1 MPSNNTHS
9 ERRPHAAARLYAEI
23 MAAESDSRAGRP
35 RASSRET
42 LAEAACEL
50 FLEQGYDAT
59 SVADI
64 TRRAGVSRSSF
75 FNYFSAKGDI
85 FWAAFDERIA
95 DVEGRLDVAADA
107 VATMLADALAGFV
120 PDSLALAVVNAQV
133 MGIDTELAREAAVR
147 RTRLGDAVTA
157 RLVRDGADPLRAA
170 ISGAAY
176 AAAVLA
182 ALWSWAQEGA
192 GRAPLEPIV
201 QRALAMVPAVV
212 PEGRVSQLRVVVQ
225 ADDLD
230 AALAVYRD
238 ALGLTEQESYA
249 GDDGARVVILGAG
262 RATLELSNP
271 EQVRFIDRVETDGVT
286 SPGIRLAFEV
296 ADTAAETS
304 RLADAGAEV
313 LASARETPWRSVN
326 ARLAG
331 PADLQFTLFQEL
343 GPAEG

>member
-1 MPSNNTHS
+1 MQSNNTRMG
-9 ERRPHAAARLYAEI
+9 RRAHAPWRIYAEI
-23 MAAESDSRAGRP
+23 MPAVPESRAGRP

-50 FLEQGYDAT
+50 FLEQGYEAT

-95 DVEGRLDVAADA
+95 NAEERLEVADGA
-107 VATMLADALAGFV
+107 VATVLADALAGFV
-120 PDSLALAVVNAQV
+120 PDSLALAVVNAQA
-133 MGIDTELAREAAVR
+133 MGIETELAREAAVR
-147 RTRLGDAVTA
+147 RTRLADAVTA
-157 RLVRDGADPLRAA
+157 RLVRHRIDPLRAG
-170 ISGAAY
+170 ICGAAY

-201 QRALAMVPAVV
+201 QRALAMIPQLV

-238 ALGLTEQESYA
+238 ALGLVEQESYV
-249 GDDGARVVILGAG
+249 GDDDARVVILGAG

-271 EQVRFIDRVETDGVT
+271 AQVRFIDRVETDGVT
-286 SPGIRLAFEV
+286 SPHIRLAFEV
-296 ADTAAETS
+296 ADSAAETS
-304 RLADAGAEV
+304 RLADAGADV
-313 LASARETPWRSVN
+313 LASARETPWRSIN

-343 GPAEG
+343 GPADA